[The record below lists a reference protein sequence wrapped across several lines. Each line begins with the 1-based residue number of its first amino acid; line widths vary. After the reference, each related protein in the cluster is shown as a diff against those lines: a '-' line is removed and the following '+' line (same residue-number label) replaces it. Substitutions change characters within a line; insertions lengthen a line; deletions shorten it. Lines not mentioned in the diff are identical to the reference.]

1 MKSGKIGTNITIT
14 NMKYIEELNLGDCF
28 SYNNQYF
35 VLTTDFKKNGDR
47 LVVSLNDGSSKWLKS
62 NDLIENVDIFTL
74 DKENNILAIKE
85 RQKDAAIKNS
95 NIS

>member
-1 MKSGKIGTNITIT
+1 
-14 NMKYIEELNLGDCF
+14 MKYIEELNFGDCF
-28 SYNNQYF
+28 SYNSQYF

-62 NDLIENVDIFTL
+62 NDLIEDVDIFTL

-85 RQKDAAIKNS
+85 RQKDATTKNS